1 MWNQC
6 GIPCC
11 DCSVDNIVL
20 SFSYAFRQWYWQHK
34 KKDFKTNDRIH
45 STNTHVAVAVPFTN
59 TLPLLKSHIMNIA
72 CELCAHYSLYGI
84 VRHLSCG
91 PRHLNLLQCV
101 CVCAMTSISGTGNK
115 VVGTFFFHLS
125 LIIIISIINLF
136 LCFFVCV
143 CERVFSVFHSLC
155 NRTFHLADSLIILN
169 HPTDG

>member
-1 MWNQC
+1 MILTAQKEGFQNKRSDTLFQHTC
-6 GIPCC
+6 G
-11 DCSVDNIVL
+11 CSS
-20 SFSYAFRQWYWQHK
+20 SFYKHASS
-34 KKDFKTNDRIH
+34 FK
-45 STNTHVAVAVPFTN
+45 V
-59 TLPLLKSHIMNIA
+59 LKSHIMNIA

-136 LCFFVCV
+136 LCLFVCV